1 MAVVVREVLRLP
13 EQIQIEGGRK
23 QRLRKKSEVRRR
35 RETGSEV
42 RLLEQ
47 PELLLLLHPGDGDEF
62 RVEKKPGEGQRRVD
76 DRPQGREVGRHV
88 TREQRREEQ
97 TAVVGQGLDR
107 KSVHRIDEPSGGP
120 WFHGLR
126 HRRIH

>member
-1 MAVVVREVLRLP
+1 MAVVVRKVLRLP

-47 PELLLLLHPGDGDEF
+47 PELLLLHPGDGDEF
-62 RVEKKPGEGQRRVD
+62 RVEKKPGEGQGRVD